1 VAAVLYTRALG
12 ARARKVS
19 GRRRWKGI
27 WVISALL
34 VGFSWVRPANKLMVS
49 WVSN

>member
-1 VAAVLYTRALG
+1 VAVVLYARALG
-12 ARARKVS
+12 ARARNVS

-27 WVISALL
+27 WIISVLL
-34 VGFSWVRPANKLMVS
+34 VGFSWVGPANKLMVS